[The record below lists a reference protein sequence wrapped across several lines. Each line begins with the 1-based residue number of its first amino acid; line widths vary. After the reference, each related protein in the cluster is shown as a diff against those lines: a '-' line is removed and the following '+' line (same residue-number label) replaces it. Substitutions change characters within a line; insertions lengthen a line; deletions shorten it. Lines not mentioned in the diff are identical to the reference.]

1 MPLSSIKLIS
11 NLMDAEAVKDRRNCE
26 LFFRDANNGEI
37 DILTSTLTRAEVLDV
52 EENEMKPVPQHIR
65 DQVISMFDEPYI
77 TNILLDPARASEA
90 RDLRWGFPWLRT
102 ADAVHIAS
110 AIYAKVDVMHTYDG
124 RRKGK
129 GILSLNSAVG
139 NPPLRISV
147 PRYEGNLTLF

>member
-1 MPLSSIKLIS
+1 
-11 NLMDAEAVKDRRNCE
+11 
-26 LFFRDANNGEI
+26 
-37 DILTSTLTRAEVLDV
+37 
-52 EENEMKPVPQHIR
+52 
-65 DQVISMFDEPYI
+65 MFDEPYI
-77 TNILLDPARASEA
+77 TNISLDPARASEA